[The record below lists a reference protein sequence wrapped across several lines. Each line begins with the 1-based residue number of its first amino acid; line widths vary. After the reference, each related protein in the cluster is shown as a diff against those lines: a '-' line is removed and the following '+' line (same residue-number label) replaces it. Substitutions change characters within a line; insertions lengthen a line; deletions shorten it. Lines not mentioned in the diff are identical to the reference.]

1 MKRLSSQLVF
11 CDANSLLR
19 STVVE
24 QNDDNV
30 ITDIIDLSTRQSETA
45 HTVFYDGVIS
55 GEIISL
61 KQYLSNDQLL
71 EITKG
76 IVCLDLSEINKTPFV
91 FDKSSGFI
99 VDFGTNNFSEI
110 NKLLKENFDV
120 LSVITVFELIN
131 ACSYLPQRLLGL
143 SKNIAISNQTDLVL
157 WQGVNLVSRALTPQT
172 TVRLL

>member
-76 IVCLDLSEINKTPFV
+76 IVYLDLSEIKPLLFSIRVPVLLLILVPITFL
-91 FDKSSGFI
+91 KS
-99 VDFGTNNFSEI
+99 TN
-110 NKLLKENFDV
+110 
-120 LSVITVFELIN
+120 
-131 ACSYLPQRLLGL
+131 C
-143 SKNIAISNQTDLVL
+143 
-157 WQGVNLVSRALTPQT
+157 
-172 TVRLL
+172 